1 MARCPS
7 FETPFQS
14 DGTVILYSQTAQLH
28 DSVNSWPV
36 DFEVH
41 VSGVSRTNGTVGNL
55 GSTSRL
61 VSERTPADG
70 ELTDHPLGVE
80 MALRVEHDSIL
91 PEREPVNR
99 DLPFIRPLPRDSLQ
113 VETGVL
119 LSLRVVRMLREEANV
134 SISQSQ
140 V

>member
-14 DGTVILYSQTAQLH
+14 DGTIILRSQTTQLYN
-28 DSVNSWPV
+28 SVDSWPV

-41 VSGVSRTNGTVGNL
+41 VSGVSRTNGTAGNL

-70 ELTDHPLGVE
+70 ELTDRPLGVE
-80 MALRVEHDSIL
+80 IASRVEHNGVL
-91 PEREPVNR
+91 PEREPVDR
-99 DLPFIRPLPRDSLQ
+99 DLPFIRPLPRDRLQ

-119 LSLRVVRMLREEANV
+119 LSLRVVRMLRVEANV